1 MSEFDAF
8 ENAAPTEE
16 DPAAAFLAR
25 EQDQMAEL
33 EGEGFVVADGAE
45 TAGKFP
51 RHLCVSALSVTVE
64 STHPP
69 TTYVNTCHTR
79 GDTSPSSCPMLFMK
93 KCVLFWDGVV
103 DILRG
108 RCILKTNH

>member
-51 RHLCVSALSVTVE
+51 RHLCFSVSAL
-64 STHPP
+64 P
-69 TTYVNTCHTR
+69 TTSTLVIQESR
-79 GDTSPSSCPMLFMK
+79 GDTPPSSCPMLFMK
-93 KCVLFWDGVV
+93 K
-103 DILRG
+103 
-108 RCILKTNH
+108 